1 MIALATSGGCAPL
14 NPAPGVATVCV
25 PSITKPF
32 EPVETAP
39 CDVLAVTNNPES
51 PVSEAVEAALPV
63 PVPVEVDV
71 PVWMAPIVPVQAA
84 PRGQHATCP
93 AASALHLALG
103 AQQRP
108 GAPMFAQLL

>member
-1 MIALATSGGCAPL
+1 
-14 NPAPGVATVCV
+14 
-25 PSITKPF
+25 
-32 EPVETAP
+32 
-39 CDVLAVTNNPES
+39 VLAVTNNPEFEV
-51 PVSEAVEAALPV
+51 PEAVDVALPV
-63 PVPVEVDV
+63 PVDV
-71 PVWMAPIVPVQAA
+71 PVAVPVLIAPIVPVQAA

>member
-1 MIALATSGGCAPL
+1 M
-14 NPAPGVATVCV
+14 
-25 PSITKPF
+25 
-32 EPVETAP
+32 
-39 CDVLAVTNNPES
+39 LAVTNNPES
-51 PVSEAVEAALPV
+51 PVSEAVDAALPV
-63 PVPVEVDV
+63 PVPVDV
-71 PVWMAPIVPVQAA
+71 PVLIAPIVPVQAA